1 MYLKHIK
8 IELDSVSSLL
18 LAKALPEFPR
28 LGVWAKLELLRGL
41 GLSKG
46 SLLSM
51 AKPFLN

>member
-1 MYLKHIK
+1 MYLKRIK

-18 LAKALPEFPR
+18 LTKTLPEFPR
-28 LGVWAKLELLRGL
+28 LGVLAKLELQRGL

-51 AKPFLN
+51 AEPF